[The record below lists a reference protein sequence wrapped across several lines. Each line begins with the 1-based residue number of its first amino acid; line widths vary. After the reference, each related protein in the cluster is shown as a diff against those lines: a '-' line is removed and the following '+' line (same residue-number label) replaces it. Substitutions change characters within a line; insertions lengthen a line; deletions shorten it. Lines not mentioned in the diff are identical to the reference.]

1 MGLVDSPQLLGAILN
16 RSPFMDIPYGELQ
29 PYDAA
34 VYLAGWH
41 AFSGAHT
48 EMTTDQKNPVINKLY
63 LDGAPKEWVDAAERS
78 LGMME

>member
-1 MGLVDSPQLLGAILN
+1 
-16 RSPFMDIPYGELQ
+16 MDTPYGELA
-29 PYDAA
+29 PFDAA

-63 LDGAPKEWVDAAERS
+63 LDGAPKEWTDAAERS
-78 LGMME
+78 LGMKQ